1 MGKIKQ
7 GILGGFSGAVGPVV
21 GGSWKGI
28 ATIKSK
34 PLSVANPRSPGQ
46 VAQRGKFARTVS
58 VARLL
63 LANIIQTYWNP
74 FAQRQSG
81 YNAFVSRNIGAF
93 TADGLTTFDEFFSMR
108 GSLVGMV
115 GVSAGADASDALLSV
130 DFTDNSGSGD
140 ALATDE
146 IVVVAYNATKDVWYY
161 GADGTIRSAGV
172 VELDITG
179 ADVADVLHVYVSA
192 SRPNVSKVSDSS
204 YITTN
209 VVA

>member
-34 PLSVANPRSPGQ
+34 PLSVANPKTPGQ
-46 VAQRGKFARTVS
+46 VAQRGKFSQVVA

-63 LANIIQTYWNP
+63 LANLIQTYWNP
-74 FAQRQSG
+74 FAQGQSG
-81 YNAFVSRNIGAF
+81 YNAFVSRNIEAF
-93 TADGLTTFDEFFSMR
+93 TASGLTTFASFFSMR
-108 GSLVGMV
+108 GSLVGML
-115 GVSAGADASDALLSV
+115 GLSASADASDALLTV

-140 ALATDE
+140 ALADDE
-146 IVVVAYNATKDVWYY
+146 IVVTCYNATQDVWYF
-161 GADGTIRSAGV
+161 GADGTTRSAAT

-179 ADVADVLHVYVSA
+179 VNTADVLHVYVGA

-204 YITTN
+204 YVTTT
-209 VVA
+209 VLA